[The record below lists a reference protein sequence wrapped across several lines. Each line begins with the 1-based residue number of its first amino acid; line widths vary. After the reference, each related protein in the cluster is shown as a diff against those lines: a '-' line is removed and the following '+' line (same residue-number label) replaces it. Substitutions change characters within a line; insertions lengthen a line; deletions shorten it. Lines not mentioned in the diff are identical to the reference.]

1 MGERLVQRSTIDSGR
16 GKQVVLSLDCT
27 SLTRLTNMAWAP
39 KSKVLM
45 QVPER
50 LAAAMAATG
59 DRLKGGEHRANGGEH
74 EMVVSVEGSR
84 LGGGDAEQWHL
95 RQTDSPVSSA
105 GVAAGPCRG
114 QAHPRERVSQQEDL
128 SEQADL
134 RSSVGPCRARDESHL
149 TAPEMRLAR
158 PLADSGSEAVRGVLQ
173 VLPGQPV
180 ALAPS
185 GR

>member
-27 SLTRLTNMAWAP
+27 SLTSLTNMVWAP
-39 KSKVLM
+39 KSKV
-45 QVPER
+45 PER
-50 LAAAMAATG
+50 HAAAMAATG

-114 QAHPRERVSQQEDL
+114 QAHPRERVSQPEDL
-128 SEQADL
+128 TEQADL
-134 RSSVGPCRARDESHL
+134 RSSVGPCRPRDESHL

-185 GR
+185 ER

>member
-1 MGERLVQRSTIDSGR
+1 MQHSTIDSGR

-27 SLTRLTNMAWAP
+27 SLTSLTSMVWAP
-39 KSKVLM
+39 KSKG
-45 QVPER
+45 PER
-50 LAAAMAATG
+50 HAAAVAATG

-95 RQTDSPVSSA
+95 PQTESPVSSA
-105 GVAAGPCRG
+105 GQCCDTCSRG

-128 SEQADL
+128 SERADL

-173 VLPGQPV
+173 VLPGQP
-180 ALAPS
+180 S
-185 GR
+185 ER

>member
-1 MGERLVQRSTIDSGR
+1 M
-16 GKQVVLSLDCT
+16 T
-27 SLTRLTNMAWAP
+27 SLTSIVCAP
-39 KSKVLM
+39 KPKVS
-45 QVPER
+45 ER
-50 LAAAMAATG
+50 HDESVAATG
-59 DRLKGGEHRANGGEH
+59 DQLKAGEHTTTGGEH
-74 EMVVSVEGSR
+74 EMVVAVEGSRVGDGEHEMVFSVEGSR

-95 RQTDSPVSSA
+95 PQTDSPVSSA

-134 RSSVGPCRARDESHL
+134 RSSVGPRRARDESHL

-185 GR
+185 ER